1 MTLPIKNRTHVAIA
15 VVAACTA
22 APQPSTAFDFTW
34 TPVVR
39 TAMRID
45 DNIRGASANGEDALG
60 FDMGGGVS
68 LKAQNDSITS
78 EIFPRFNMRRF
89 AVGEDLDADEYS
101 VAFNNDWLQPY
112 YTTGLDFSYVRD
124 STLTTELT
132 DAGRQNDV
140 TNRDSIS
147 VQPSASY
154 FLTDKLALQSSIM
167 FNDVAFI
174 EAATSGFF
182 DFRFLQGSAGIS
194 YKWREDLTTF
204 ANFFVSDFDVKDQ
217 NSTTRTYGGQTGATW
232 IWDETFEVS
241 GALGWVAS
249 NIQFTEQ
256 QLALAFNPT
265 RIVIVD
271 VPAQATAAGPIA
283 SVTLR
288 KIFDRTIAK
297 FDYSRQVS
305 PSGRGSQSTGDRIS
319 LALER
324 KLSDNLSLLFDG
336 LHEKRSAQSQEINPG
351 LGAQD
356 LNRDYTELRGAV
368 RYRLTKLWTLGA
380 SYRHGRSQ
388 STNLNSS
395 SIADINTV
403 FLTVDY
409 NGLPNT
415 FWNGF

>member
-1 MTLPIKNRTHVAIA
+1 MTLLKKNRHYLVVAIA
-15 VVAACTA
+15 ASCTA
-22 APQPSTAFDFTW
+22 MPGPSTAFDFTW
-34 TPVVR
+34 TPLAR
-39 TAMRID
+39 TAMRLD
-45 DNIRGASANGEDALG
+45 DNIRGASQNGEEAVG

-78 EIFPRFNMRRF
+78 EIFPRFNLRRF

-140 TNRDSIS
+140 TNRNSIS

-154 FLTDKLALQSSIM
+154 FLTDKLALQSSFM
-167 FNDVAFI
+167 FNDVTFI
-174 EAATSGFF
+174 DAATSGFF
-182 DFRFLQGSAGIS
+182 DFRYLQGSAGIS

-204 ANFFVSDFDVKDQ
+204 ANFFASDFDVTDQ

-232 IWDETFEVS
+232 IWDETFELS

-249 NIQFTEQ
+249 DIQFTEQ

-271 VPAQATAAGPIA
+271 VPAQASAAGPIA

-288 KIFDRTIAK
+288 KVFDKTVAK

-305 PSGRGSQSTGDRIS
+305 PSGRGSQSTADRIS

-336 LHEKRSAQSQEINPG
+336 LHEMRSAQSQEVNPG
-351 LGAQD
+351 LGVQD
-356 LNRDYTELRGAV
+356 LNRDFSELRGAV

-380 SYRHGRSQ
+380 SYRHAHSQ
-388 STNLNSS
+388 SNNLNSS
-395 SIADINTV
+395 FSADVNTV

>member
-1 MTLPIKNRTHVAIA
+1 MPG
-15 VVAACTA
+15 
-22 APQPSTAFDFTW
+22 PSTAFDFTW
-34 TPVVR
+34 TPLAR
-39 TAMRID
+39 TAMRLD
-45 DNIRGASANGEDALG
+45 DNIRGASQNGEEAVG

-78 EIFPRFNMRRF
+78 EIFPRFNLRRF

-140 TNRDSIS
+140 TNRNSIS

-154 FLTDKLALQSSIM
+154 FLTDKLALQSSFM
-167 FNDVAFI
+167 FNDVTFI
-174 EAATSGFF
+174 DAATSGFF
-182 DFRFLQGSAGIS
+182 DFRYLQGSAGIS

-204 ANFFVSDFDVKDQ
+204 ANFFASDFDVTDQ

-232 IWDETFEVS
+232 IWDETFELS

-249 NIQFTEQ
+249 DIQFTEQ

-271 VPAQATAAGPIA
+271 VPAQASAAGPIA

-288 KIFDRTIAK
+288 KVFDKTVAK

-305 PSGRGSQSTGDRIS
+305 PSGRGSQSTADRIS

-336 LHEKRSAQSQEINPG
+336 LHEMRSAQSQEVNPG
-351 LGAQD
+351 LGVQD
-356 LNRDYTELRGAV
+356 LNRDFSELRGAV

-380 SYRHGRSQ
+380 SYRHAHSQ
-388 STNLNSS
+388 SNNLNSS
-395 SIADINTV
+395 FSADVNTV

>member
-1 MTLPIKNRTHVAIA
+1 
-15 VVAACTA
+15 
-22 APQPSTAFDFTW
+22 
-34 TPVVR
+34 
-39 TAMRID
+39 MRLD
-45 DNIRGASANGEDALG
+45 DNIRGASQNGEEAVG

-78 EIFPRFNMRRF
+78 EIFPRFNLRRF

-140 TNRDSIS
+140 TNRNSIS

-154 FLTDKLALQSSIM
+154 FLTDKLALQSSFM
-167 FNDVAFI
+167 FNDVTFI
-174 EAATSGFF
+174 DAATSGFF
-182 DFRFLQGSAGIS
+182 DFRYLQGSAGIS

-204 ANFFVSDFDVKDQ
+204 ANFFASDFDVTDQ

-232 IWDETFEVS
+232 IWDETFELS

-249 NIQFTEQ
+249 DIQFTEQ

-271 VPAQATAAGPIA
+271 VPAQASAAGPIA

-288 KIFDRTIAK
+288 KVFDKTVAK

-305 PSGRGSQSTGDRIS
+305 PSGRGSQSTADRIS

-336 LHEKRSAQSQEINPG
+336 LHEMRSAQSQEVNPG
-351 LGAQD
+351 LGVQD
-356 LNRDYTELRGAV
+356 LNRDFSELRGAV

-380 SYRHGRSQ
+380 SYRHAHSQ
-388 STNLNSS
+388 SNNLNSS
-395 SIADINTV
+395 FSADVNTV